1 MGQQMQVCRS
11 CRARLHK
18 NFTCLLVANDTALQE
33 EAEVLL
39 CVLLSIR
46 LYDVDDVYELP
57 TNIILFS
64 TYSDKFLTCLPL
76 T

>member
-18 NFTCLLVANDTALQE
+18 NVTCLLVANDTALQE

-57 TNIILFS
+57 TTS
-64 TYSDKFLTCLPL
+64 SFLVHIQTNFLHVCH
-76 T
+76 